1 VPQEKHGNSAKTVT
15 EIIPNWMLTQ
25 GKYVRRIAT
34 SYVTAIG
41 IIKTEGIACRT
52 NGNMFKFYTNLKLIF
67 SQLLPFHRGHTPS
80 SVLTPLIVTSPIG
93 CMWTKNTTE
102 YNKRL
107 RRAIQVN
114 TELCSRRI
122 NCNLLMWLEPEL
134 QAPGIPL

>member
-1 VPQEKHGNSAKTVT
+1 MPQEKHGNSARTVT

-25 GKYVRRIAT
+25 GKCSKNCHFLYHCNRDYQYLYSL
-34 SYVTAIG
+34 SY
-41 IIKTEGIACRT
+41 KWRQ
-52 NGNMFKFYTNLKLIF
+52 FKLYTNLKLIF

-102 YNKRL
+102 YSKRL
-107 RRAIQVN
+107 QRAIQVN
-114 TELCSRRI
+114 TEVRSRRI